1 MESHEDSIEEVSLL
15 EKRRKAIDEC
25 RNKLDAAIIAL
36 WEVRGMYQA
45 DVPSLNSY
53 VQTAYSAIA
62 TIQLELENHK
72 ARMSEDMFG
81 GDIGN
86 GN

>member
-1 MESHEDSIEEVSLL
+1 MQSYEDSIEEVSLL
-15 EKRRKAIDEC
+15 EKRRKAIDE
-25 RNKLDAAIIAL
+25 RKAKLDMAILAL
-36 WEVRGMYQA
+36 WEVRGMYRT
-45 DVPSLNSY
+45 DVPSIDSY

-72 ARMSEDMFG
+72 ARMSEGMFG
-81 GDIGN
+81 GDIDN